1 MTEEGTVVETLEA
14 RVERRNERRDFF
26 RNAGLAVAALGAGA
40 GLLASARP
48 AGAQTAPTD
57 ADVFNFLLNLEYL
70 EAQYYAF
77 AVNGAGLP
85 AAQLTGTGT
94 QGAATGGRKV
104 TFADPLV
111 AQYAREIAAD
121 EAAHVE
127 FLRLALGASAVAQP
141 AIDIGTAAGGAFSTL
156 ARSAG
161 LIGAGQSFDP
171 YASDENF
178 LLGAFILEDV
188 SVTAYRG
195 ATALVANKA
204 LLESIGGIL
213 SVEAHH
219 AAMVRAT
226 LAAKGVATPA
236 LVDAT
241 EDLSGARDALD
252 GASDSDQG
260 VRPVGAAS
268 NVAPLDANGL
278 AFTRTPAQVLN
289 IAYLDRTAV
298 AQGGFFPAGVNG
310 TIKTSAAN

>member
-1 MTEEGTVVETLEA
+1 MTEEGTVIEALEA
-14 RVERRNERRDFF
+14 RVERRSGRRDFF

-40 GLLASARP
+40 SMLASARP
-48 AGAQTAPTD
+48 AAAQTAPTD

-77 AVNGAGLP
+77 AVNGAGLA

-111 AQYAREIAAD
+111 AQYAHEIAAD

-127 FLRLALGASAVAQP
+127 FLRLVLGANAVAQP
-141 AIDIGTAAGGAFSTL
+141 AIDIGTDAGGAFSTI

-161 LIGAGQSFDP
+161 LVGAGQSFDP

-188 SVTAYRG
+188 SVTAYQG
-195 ATALVANKA
+195 ATALVTNKA

-213 SVEAHH
+213 AVEAHH

-236 LVDAT
+236 LLDAT
-241 EDLSGARDALD
+241 ESLSGARDALD
-252 GASDSDQG
+252 GASDRDQG
-260 VRPVGAAS
+260 VRPVGGAS